1 METELFSIFLA
12 ALGGGWTAW
21 LPFFLIAVLLV
32 LSALVSG
39 SEVAFFS
46 LTPADI
52 QGLENER
59 DNEQSNAAERVI
71 DLLNRPDPD
80 RAPRHLLATILVL
93 NNLTNI
99 VIILIS
105 TVAMER
111 LFPVESLEP
120 WIYWTLH
127 VGAVTFLI
135 VLFGE
140 VVPKVYA
147 TNNRI
152 QFARLMSGPL
162 FVSRQVLMPVW
173 RPLVRLGNWV
183 SRRVEVPNTD
193 LSAADLEQ
201 ALQLTA
207 DDERTDEEQRILEGI
222 AALGTKDAKQVMTA
236 RTDMES
242 VSSDETWEQ
251 LRAQIV
257 ESGYSRIPVHN
268 GSQDEIV
275 GILHI
280 KDLLPHVTEADVP
293 WLELIRPVY
302 FVPENKKIDD
312 LMREFQERKTHL
324 AIVVDEYG
332 GTSGI
337 ITLEDIMEEIVGEI
351 SDEFDAEEIAYSR
364 LDERTFI
371 IEAKTALIDVYR
383 ILELEDEPWEA
394 AKGESDTLGGFITE
408 QAGRILRNGES
419 LSFQGVD
426 MKIDAATPRKL
437 LRIKLTLPEQ
447 HVGDE

>member
-1 METELFSIFLA
+1 MNPDLFSILLA
-12 ALGGGWTAW
+12 THASGIMALV
-21 LPFFLIAVLLV
+21 PFFIIAGMLL
-32 LSALVSG
+32 LSALISG

-46 LTPADI
+46 LTPGDI
-52 QGLENER
+52 QELEAAREK
-59 DNEQSNAAERVI
+59 EQSTAADRVI
-71 DLLNRPDPD
+71 DLLNKPDPD

-111 LFPVESLEP
+111 LFPSNSLEP
-120 WIYWTLH
+120 WVQWTLH

-147 TNNRI
+147 TNNRM
-152 QFARLMSGPL
+152 QFAQFMSGPL
-162 FVSRQVLMPVW
+162 LLGRKVLAPVW
-173 RPLVRLGNWV
+173 KPLVRLGNWV
-183 SRRVEVPNTD
+183 SKRVDVPNAD
-193 LSAADLEQ
+193 LSASDLEQ

-207 DDERTDEEQRILEGI
+207 DEDRTDEEQRILEGI

-242 VSSDETWEQ
+242 VSSEEQWEQ

-257 ESGYSRIPVHN
+257 ESGYSRIPVHRE
-268 GSQDEIV
+268 SQDDIV

-280 KDLLPHVTEADVP
+280 KDLLPQLAEIDVN
-293 WLELIRPVY
+293 WMKLIRPVY

-312 LMREFQERKTHL
+312 LMREFQQRKTHL

-351 SDEFDAEEIAYSR
+351 ADEFDAEEIAYSR

-383 ILELEDEPWEA
+383 ILGISDEPWEA

-408 QAGRILRNGES
+408 QAGRILRNSES
-419 LSFQGVD
+419 ITFEGVV

-437 LRIKLTLPEQ
+437 LRVKLVLPEISP
-447 HVGDE
+447 DE